1 MLPTYQRIGGSSQ
14 PPNPLLA
21 VRRSFRASEK
31 CLILL
36 VLLTF
41 GFVCFGG
48 FFFLP
53 DNFGADRVLKA
64 YKQFQKAGPEIFIPP
79 PPPAHG
85 LLEGDED
92 PHKLNDREKLQEKIQ
107 KELPDDI
114 LEKPDLD
121 DGHTSGPEF
130 DNALDSG
137 VQAAGPMAGGPAGVV
152 APPQNLDEP
161 DLKGGPSSS
170 KGSTAG
176 SGGFHTFNSSVG
188 EDPDP
193 AVREK
198 RNKVKEV
205 SAVVSINRQQGVD
218 ENF

>member
-1 MLPTYQRIGGSSQ
+1 MLPTYQRIGGTSQ
-14 PPNPLLA
+14 PSNPLLS
-21 VRRSFRASEK
+21 VRRSFRSSEK

-53 DNFGADRVLKA
+53 DNFGADRVLKV
-64 YKQFQKAGPEIFIPP
+64 YKQFQRAGPEIFIPP

-85 LLEGDED
+85 MDGDED
-92 PHKLNDREKLQEKIQ
+92 LHKQNDREKLQEKIQ
-107 KELPDDI
+107 KELPDDF

-121 DGHTSGPEF
+121 EGRTGGPEF

-137 VQAAGPMAGGPAGVV
+137 VPAGDAPGPVAGGPEGVV
-152 APPQNLDEP
+152 APPQILEEP
-161 DLKGGPSSS
+161 DLKGGASSS
-170 KGSTAG
+170 SRGSTAG
-176 SGGFHTFNSSVG
+176 SGAFQTFNTSVG
-188 EDPDP
+188 EDVDP

-198 RNKVKEV
+198 RNKVKELNKMCMKF
-205 SAVVSINRQQGVD
+205 A
-218 ENF
+218 